1 MKTMV
6 NSPSLRFSASDN
18 SKNIQLFDFA
28 PKRGSAI
35 ISDRYR
41 KILLRTA
48 ATALLP
54 LSVFAFA
61 DAADAQELP
70 SFAILAGSEITKTGP
85 ITITGNIGLSP
96 GNSISGP
103 GVITQTGETFIADE
117 VAVRMKDDLTTL
129 YNFLESRP
137 STGDLTG
144 QDLGG
149 LTLTAGVYSF
159 DSSAGLTGTDA
170 LVLDGG
176 GDENAVFI
184 FNIESTLITG
194 SASSIELIGGAQA
207 GNVFFRV
214 GSSATLGTTTAFQ
227 GQIVALSSITLTTG
241 ATIDCGA
248 ALARNGAVTLDTNT
262 INICTIAAPTF
273 EEALDDDDDTPL
285 PDNAE
290 AVADA
295 LDEFVLGGGV
305 LPAGFAVLALTLT
318 SGELAAALAQ
328 LSGEVATGVAP
339 TGMQAMDSF
348 LDLALSSG
356 GGLTG
361 PGPTAP
367 SVDQPAG
374 PGTVSTLGYGPLGST
389 TDTPFSSRHDGARPR
404 TWNAWG
410 GAYGSRGVFDGD
422 DSVGTHERTS
432 TDFGVAFGVD
442 YYLDPYNKVGFAL
455 GAGGT
460 SFDLG
465 DDFGSGDSDT
475 YHVAVHARSDFES
488 AYLLGALA
496 YGFSDVSTERTV
508 TIAGTDRFA
517 SSFDAHNVAGH
528 LETGYRI
535 GWLTPYAAVRGQA
548 FMTPDYSERTVEG
561 VSTFALDYEERTAL
575 SLRTELGIG
584 VEQSL
589 PVAGGLL
596 SLRARAAWAHEHGDD
611 NEVDAAFQAIAG
623 SNFTVRGATADRDS
637 LLLSAGAEYGLDNGM
652 YIAGSAGGRLAMN
665 AQIYSGNVKVGYTW

>member
-1 MKTMV
+1 MKSNISGSSKEV
-6 NSPSLRFSASDN
+6 ASIVFEQ
-18 SKNIQLFDFA
+18 KYHAVDFLLN
-28 PKRGSAI
+28 RGSRF
-35 ISDRYR
+35 ISRRYT
-41 KILLRTA
+41 KILRTTA
-48 ATALLP
+48 AFALLP
-54 LSVFAFA
+54 LSILALDEA
-61 DAADAQELP
+61 GAQELP
-70 SFAILAGSEITKTGP
+70 SFAILAGSTITNTGP
-85 ITITGNIGLSP
+85 TTITGNIGLSP
-96 GNSISGP
+96 GTALTDNGIL
-103 GVITQTGETFIADE
+103 IQTGETFIADE
-117 VAVRMKDDLTTL
+117 VAVRMQADLTTL
-129 YNFLESRP
+129 YNVLASRP

-149 LTLTAGVYSF
+149 LTLTPGVYSF
-159 DSSAGLTGTDA
+159 SGSAGLTGTDA

-194 SASSIELIGGAQA
+194 SASSIELIGNAQA

-262 INICTIAAPTF
+262 INICTIDAPTF
-273 EEALDDDDDTPL
+273 EEVLDDDDDDTPL
-285 PDNAE
+285 TDNAE

-295 LDEFVLGGGV
+295 LDDFVSGGGV
-305 LPAGFAVLALTLT
+305 LPAGFAILALTLT
-318 SGELAAALAQ
+318 PGELAAALSQ

-348 LDLALSSG
+348 LDLALSGGSG
-356 GGLTG
+356 LAA

-367 SVDQPAG
+367 TADRPG
-374 PGTVSTLGYGPLGST
+374 EPGTVSTLGYGPLGATS
-389 TDTPFSSRHDGARPR
+389 DAPFSSRHDGVRAR

-410 GAYGSRGVFDGD
+410 GAYGSRGEIDGD
-422 DSVGTHERTS
+422 DSVGTHERTA

-442 YYLDPYNKVGFAL
+442 YYLDPDNKVGFAL

-465 DDFGSGDSDT
+465 DDIGSGDSDT
-475 YHVAVHARSDFES
+475 YHVAVHARSDFEA

-496 YGFSDVSTERTV
+496 YGFSDVTTERTV
-508 TIAGTDRFA
+508 TVAGTDRFA
-517 SSFDAHNVAGH
+517 ASFGAHDVAGH
-528 LETGYRI
+528 LEAGYRI

-575 SLRTELGIG
+575 SLRTELGVG
-584 VEQSL
+584 VERSL
-589 PVAGGLL
+589 PFASGLL
-596 SLRARAAWAHEHGDD
+596 SLRGRAAWAHEHGDD
-611 NEVDAAFQAIAG
+611 NEVEAAFQTMAG
-623 SNFTVRGATADRDS
+623 SNFTVRGATAERDS
-637 LLLSAGAEYGLDNGM
+637 LLLSAGAGFGLDNGM

-665 AQIYSGNVKVGYTW
+665 AQIYSGNVKIGYTW